1 MPFGKVIIFANVM
14 SWYSWMCNIIY
25 NVIFDDIGEYVD
37 IGVYVEYVDIGEGDS
52 VCYIMSI
59 CKGHF

>member
-37 IGVYVEYVDIGEGDS
+37 IGVYVEYVGIGEWGS

>member
-1 MPFGKVIIFANVM
+1 MPFGKVIIFANVV

-37 IGVYVEYVDIGEGDS
+37 IGEWGS

>member
-1 MPFGKVIIFANVM
+1 M
-14 SWYSWMCNIIY
+14 SRADIVEC
-25 NVIFDDIGEYVD
+25 VIFDDIGEYVD
-37 IGVYVEYVDIGEGDS
+37 IGVYVEYVDIGEWGS

>member
-14 SWYSWMCNIIY
+14 RWYSWMCNIIY

-37 IGVYVEYVDIGEGDS
+37 IGVYVEYVDKINQKW
-52 VCYIMSI
+52 MLNN
-59 CKGHF
+59 

>member
-14 SWYSWMCNIIY
+14 SWSSWMCNIIY

-37 IGVYVEYVDIGEGDS
+37 IGVYVEYVDVGEWGA

-59 CKGHF
+59 CKCHF